1 MSKELDFINKVAP
14 IVQNVFNSN
23 SCALPSVV
31 IAQCILESGYGSSFL
46 AQYNN
51 ILGLNNYHDGYLLP
65 TAGSVFLDVPQERNG
80 QIVYG
85 KEEMA
90 TFPNYNDCIASLKLW
105 YTRPKYN
112 DLPKVREVAY
122 QANFLTGKYATD
134 SGYGAKLIDIVNRYN
149 LTQYDAIEPTPE
161 KDESHIYFVQF
172 GAYGSVDGAS
182 SRVRELISQGV
193 TTPLLIIYSI
203 GYYKTIGYLS
213 YDEAETKKHYE
224 AIKDKTTCFVN
235 RI

>member
-14 IVQNVFNSN
+14 IVQNIFNSN

-31 IAQCILESGYGSSFL
+31 IAQCILESGYGSSHL
-46 AQYNN
+46 ARFNN

-90 TFPNYNDCIASLKLW
+90 TFPNYDDCIASLKLW

-112 DLPKVREVAY
+112 DLAKVREVAY

-134 SGYGAKLIDIVNRYN
+134 SGYGAKLIDIVKRYN
-149 LTQYDAIEPTPE
+149 LTQYDTIEPTSE

-172 GAYGSVDGAS
+172 GAYGSLEGAQN
-182 SRVRELISQGV
+182 RVKELANLN
-193 TTPLLIIYSI
+193 TPLLVINSI
-203 GYYKTIGYLS
+203 GYYKTVGYLS
-213 YDEAETKKHYE
+213 YDETETKKHYE
-224 AIKDKTTCFVN
+224 ALKDKTTCFVN